1 MKRRWIFLYAL
12 ALLVSLAAVSVPWSP
27 ATYKHIGSLEK
38 RNPNGTALMRLRH
51 RQAEKKGA
59 SLRLEQ
65 RWVSIDRISPH
76 LQRAVVAAEDGRF
89 YKHGGVEWGLMRDA
103 LIYDLKQRRW
113 ARGAST
119 ITQQVAKNLYLTPSK
134 RPSRKV
140 KEIVLAL
147 NMERRLSKKRIL
159 ELYLN
164 VAEWG
169 PGIFGAEAASRRY
182 FGKPA
187 ADLTW
192 DEAVALTAV
201 LPSPRKHGPLDG
213 SKWVAQ
219 RKVWVARRVR
229 AVWGE
234 VPAAPAAPAPEAET
248 AVAEETAP
256 EPPEEEEEEVELD
269 EEPETEVILESG
281 DWGAPSGEES
291 DKMTETP

>member
-1 MKRRWIFLYAL
+1 MKRRWVVLYAL

-27 ATYKHIGSLEK
+27 ATYKHIGSLEN

-51 RQAEKKGA
+51 RQAQKKGA
-59 SLRLEQ
+59 SLRFDQ
-65 RWVSIDRISPH
+65 RWISIDRISPN

-103 LIYDLKQRRW
+103 LIYDVKQRRW

-119 ITQQVAKNLYLTPSK
+119 ITQQVAKNLYLSPSK
-134 RPSRKV
+134 RPSRKI
-140 KEIVLAL
+140 KEIILAL

-182 FGKPA
+182 FSKPA
-187 ADLTW
+187 ADLTME
-192 DEAVALTAV
+192 EAVALTAV
-201 LPSPRKHGPLDG
+201 LPSPRKHSPLDN
-213 SKWVAQ
+213 SKWVSQ
-219 RKVWVARRVR
+219 RKAWVHRRIR

-234 VPAAPAAPAPEAET
+234 LPKPPVESPPPLET
-248 AVAEETAP
+248 VVEEETAP
-256 EPPEEEEEEVELD
+256 EPPEEEEEVELD

-281 DWGAPSGEES
+281 DWNAPSGEES
-291 DKMTETP
+291 DKMIETP